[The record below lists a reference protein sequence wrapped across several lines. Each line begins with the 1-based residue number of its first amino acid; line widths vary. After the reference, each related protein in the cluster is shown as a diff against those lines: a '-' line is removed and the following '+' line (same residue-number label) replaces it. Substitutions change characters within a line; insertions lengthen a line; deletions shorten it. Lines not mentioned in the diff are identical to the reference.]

1 MISMNLLTKQK
12 HTVIEDNL
20 ICYQRRKAGREKNQE
35 FGIKRNTLVYAHN
48 YTQNR

>member
-12 HTVIEDNL
+12 HTVIENNL
-20 ICYQRRKAGREKNQE
+20 ICYQRRKAGEKNQE